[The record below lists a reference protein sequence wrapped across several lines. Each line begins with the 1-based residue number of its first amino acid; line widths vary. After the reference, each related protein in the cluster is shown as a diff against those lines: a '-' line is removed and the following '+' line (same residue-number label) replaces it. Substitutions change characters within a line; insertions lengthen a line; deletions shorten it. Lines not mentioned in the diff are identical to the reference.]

1 MSDNIAGYIDRS
13 YAKGQYY
20 KYAASPKPVVYTGD
34 IDSVSD
40 DLLTK
45 AMFVTRGQVVG
56 TLPNN
61 FGDSFLIETVR
72 YGNDTYL
79 QTAYLVQANYDC
91 WEYRRIYSNNQWT
104 DWVGVDSQI
113 KAVDDK
119 IQSVKDTADGC
130 STSIQTINTQI
141 LSLDTGLKN
150 LNSSLGGV
158 SGQISSLSGRIQ
170 TVENKTLRMGATLLY
185 EGNLTSGSWNMASGY
200 SNYAIYLVVGMVRNN
215 GARVSQMHAKGQVT
229 ETDIKYQI
237 TDDSEYVRYKLKH
250 EGNNLVL
257 TFDYRSATYE
267 GGGRILQVWG
277 IN

>member
-1 MSDNIAGYIDRS
+1 MSDNIAGYIDKS

-20 KYAASPKPVVYTGD
+20 KYAASPKPVIYTGD

-61 FGDSFLIETVR
+61 FGDSFLIETVK

-79 QTAYLVQANYDC
+79 QTAYLVQAGYDC

-104 DWVGVDSQI
+104 DWIGVDSQI

-130 STSIQTINTQI
+130 SESIKTIDNQI
-141 LSLDTGLKN
+141 LSLDNGLRN
-150 LNSSLGGV
+150 LSSSLGGV
-158 SGQISSLSGRIQ
+158 SGQISGLSSRIQ

-185 EGNLTSGSWNMASGY
+185 EGNLTSGSWTMASGY
-200 SNYAIYLVVGMVRNN
+200 SNYATYLVVGMVRNN
-215 GARVSQMHAKGQVT
+215 GARVSQMHTKGQVT
-229 ETDIKYQI
+229 ENDIKYQI

-250 EGNNLVL
+250 EGNNLIL

>member
-1 MSDNIAGYIDRS
+1 MSDNIAGYIDKS
-13 YAKGQYY
+13 YTKGQYY
-20 KYAASPKPVVYTGD
+20 KYAASPKPVIYTGD

-79 QTAYLVQANYDC
+79 QTAYLIQTGYDC

-104 DWVGVDSQI
+104 DWIGVDSQI

-130 STSIQTINTQI
+130 NTSIQEINNQM
-141 LSLDTGLKN
+141 LSLDAGFRN
-150 LNSSLGGV
+150 LSSSLGGV
-158 SGQISSLSGRIQ
+158 SGQINSLSGRIQ

-200 SNYAIYLVVGMVRNN
+200 SNYAMYLVVGMVRNN

-229 ETDIKYQI
+229 ENDIKYQI